1 MVKNTTE
8 TISASIERDN
18 VQESKK
24 VLAISQLSVMK
35 SINNDQINSKSF
47 IAENDGDESE
57 IVKERKEL
65 QEDDPESSLYW
76 YQRWRLCIYTTP
88 NLQGATSRTHTE
100 LDTDILGVLTGTTNA
115 VTLTVFVVPPSSR
128 DFVDPISVSSANTVG
143 VNVAEPILAL
153 QASAPLRRGLTD

>member
-65 QEDDPESSLYW
+65 QEDDPESS
-76 YQRWRLCIYTTP
+76 
-88 NLQGATSRTHTE
+88 
-100 LDTDILGVLTGTTNA
+100 
-115 VTLTVFVVPPSSR
+115 SSYENQ
-128 DFVDPISVSSANTVG
+128 SEKKNS
-143 VNVAEPILAL
+143 
-153 QASAPLRRGLTD
+153 